1 MMTLTQKKQE
11 FAVFCI
17 EGVAARMGVT
27 GAEVYAELYRL
38 GAVEPLLFDS
48 YEVLHTQSKERIVD
62 EVMQVMREWKERE
75 QHGRSKSC

>member
-17 EGVAARMGVT
+17 ESVAARMGVT
-27 GAEVYAELYRL
+27 GAEIYAELYRL

-48 YEVLHTQSKERIVD
+48 YEVLHTQSKERIV
-62 EVMQVMREWKERE
+62 EGVE
-75 QHGRSKSC
+75 GA